1 MQRSGLDSDSEDDGE
16 TRGRE
21 MWHQFS
27 AGSQHPAPAARMV
40 PGASHTPLELYNTR
54 TVMTEQRRTA
64 VLMVDSLD
72 RDQRAYPLPT
82 SMRLQLP
89 RVYHNVERIDIVQVK
104 MLNGLY
110 AFSVTRENTTM
121 TISGP
126 SGPFDITIPDGSYSM
141 QQLVNALDTAIK
153 AVSPSDFYNV
163 GYDCIKGRITIDASG
178 GFPFSL
184 LFKSSLPLSK
194 QTLYSGWGLGWHL
207 GFGGQPEDLTD
218 ASGYIASYMPRLFDD
233 YIYLRLNPSET
244 MNTVDHTSLENL
256 AVTQKSRGRVDYYFG
271 KLLLNN
277 FGCYS
282 QTFVESPKEFRPV
295 LGRLDRMQ
303 FEWVDRF
310 GVPLT
315 GPDAGSCDWHMVL
328 RITEI
333 KEGPN
338 ATSSLTMSTR
348 K

>member
-1 MQRSGLDSDSEDDGE
+1 MQSSGLDSDSEDDGQ

-21 MWHQFS
+21 MWHSFAQQ
-27 AGSQHPAPAARMV
+27 QHPAPAARMV

-72 RDQRAYPLPT
+72 RDQLAYPLPT
-82 SMRLQLP
+82 TMRLQLP
-89 RVYHNVERIDIVQVK
+89 RVYHNVERIDIVQIK
-104 MLNGLY
+104 MLNGIY
-110 AFSVTRENTTM
+110 AFSADRENTTLPVRDA
-121 TISGP
+121 SGD
-126 SGPFDITIPDGSYSM
+126 FKVTIPDGSYSM
-141 QQLVNALDTAIK
+141 QQLVNA
-153 AVSPSDFYNV
+153 VSAELNGAGRPVSYNIA
-163 GYDCIKGRITIDASG
+163 YDCTTGRILLDASG
-178 GFPFSL
+178 AAFSL
-184 LFKSSLPLSK
+184 PFNSSLPLSK
-194 QTLYSGWGLGWHL
+194 RELYSGWGLGWNL
-207 GFGGQPEDLTD
+207 GFGGQPVDL
-218 ASGYIASYMPRLFDD
+218 SGATTYMASYMPRLFDD
-233 YIYLRLNPSET
+233 YIFLRLNPSET

-256 AVTQKSRGRVDYYFG
+256 AVTQKARGRVDYYFG

-310 GVPLT
+310 GNVLT
-315 GPDAGSCDWHMVL
+315 GPDAASCDWHMVL